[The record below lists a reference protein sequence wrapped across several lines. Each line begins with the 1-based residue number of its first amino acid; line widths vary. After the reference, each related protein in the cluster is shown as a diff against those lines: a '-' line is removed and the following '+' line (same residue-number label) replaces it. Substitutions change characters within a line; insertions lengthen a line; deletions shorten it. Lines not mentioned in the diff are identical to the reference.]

1 MKQVHSW
8 YLPDYDS
15 HYEAWMADNNEVTY
29 QRKQRA
35 YALTRVKQFR
45 RAIDI
50 GGNIGFWSR
59 DFCEQFAD
67 VQIFE
72 PDGSNLE
79 CLRANLAGK
88 NNYTIHEVGLSNERG
103 EVSFYVSPTT
113 SGGHSVFREQVF
125 EPSVN
130 QTTIPVHCL
139 DEYAFTDVD
148 LIKIDTQGSE
158 LNILRGAEDTLRR
171 ESPILNV
178 EIEHKTSEQIK
189 QGARIVGYLSSLG
202 YHEIGR
208 SKRKEVVFAKI

>member
-72 PDGSNLE
+72 PDRSNLE

-88 NNYTIHEVGLSNERG
+88 NNYKIHEVGLSNERG

-125 EPSVN
+125 ELSVN

-189 QGARIVGYLSSLG
+189 QGARIIGYLSSLG
-202 YHEIGR
+202 YRELGR
-208 SKRKEVVFAKI
+208 SKRKEVVFAKR